1 MEKGYFSAAWGD
13 ITKSPGWFSKI
24 LRMGLLC
31 LIPIF
36 GLLVVYGYLYG
47 WARDI
52 AWNVHRPMPDKI
64 FGNEDGN
71 LYKRGFFILV
81 IGFVFSLIPGVFSF
95 ISSMVTGASFAG
107 AITSSSAPFGVVS
120 VLMGLIFSL
129 AGLVLS
135 FAVVFFYWVGAMRC
149 ALYGTLSSGFQIG
162 KIWAMLRYDFT
173 GLLRI
178 FGMSLICYAIVG
190 VAAFVVVMLMVLLGT
205 IFGVAFVQTEAQAV
219 AFVLVILFLILL
231 ACVVS
236 LFVFVLIIALICRAL
251 GYWTRQFQVNL
262 WGGQEDPM
270 PFELEFAR
278 RSQQQYSAYTTGTGM
293 GTGQTNQAGN
303 YQQNQPFQG
312 YQAGQPNQGY
322 QAGQPNQGY
331 QEGQPNQQG
340 RPWQSG
346 QAYQP
351 SQPWQSGQTYQSSKP
366 FQSSQPNQQAQGYYS
381 GKPFQQIQRNQD
393 EGDQPPIIDVEP
405 IKSDDHASMD
415 AVASLDEDKVNLTD
429 ASQTDDQSKSG
440 QQAAEQETSEAED
453 GKSRYVTNSELED
466 NSAVNHVAD
475 DGANEKKSDEKRDS
489 E

>member
-95 ISSMVTGASFAG
+95 ISSMVTGVSFAG
-107 AITSSSAPFGVVS
+107 AITSSSAPLGVVS

-190 VAAFVVVMLMVLLGT
+190 VAAFVVAMLMVLLGT

-293 GTGQTNQAGN
+293 GAGQTNQTGN

-312 YQAGQPNQGY
+312 YQAGQPNQ
-322 QAGQPNQGY
+322 QGQ
-331 QEGQPNQQG
+331 
-340 RPWQSG
+340 PWQSG

-351 SQPWQSGQTYQSSKP
+351 GQPWQAGQTYQSDHP
-366 FQSSQPNQQAQGYYS
+366 YQPNQPTQQTQGYYS
-381 GKPFQQIQRNQD
+381 GQSFQQVQQNQD
-393 EGDQPPIIDVEP
+393 ECDQPPIIDVEP
-405 IKSDDHASMD
+405 IKSDDHVSMD
-415 AVASLDEDKVNLTD
+415 AVASPDEGQVNLTD
-429 ASQTDDQSKSG
+429 APQTGDQLKSG
-440 QQAAEQETSEAED
+440 QQASEQEISEVEE
-453 GKSRYVTNSELED
+453 GKSEYATNSELED
-466 NSAVNHVAD
+466 NSAVNQVVD
-475 DGANEKKSDEKRDS
+475 NGANEKKSDEKRDS

>member
-1 MEKGYFSAAWGD
+1 MEKGYFSAAWRD

-95 ISSMVTGASFAG
+95 ISSVVTGVSFAG
-107 AITSSSAPFGVVS
+107 AITSSSAPFGIVS

-190 VAAFVVVMLMVLLGT
+190 VAAFVVAMLMVLLGT

-251 GYWTRQFQVNL
+251 GYWTRQFQVDL

-293 GTGQTNQAGN
+293 GAGQTNQTGN

-312 YQAGQPNQGY
+312 YRA
-322 QAGQPNQGY
+322 
-331 QEGQPNQQG
+331 GQPNQQG
-340 RPWQSG
+340 QPWQSG

-351 SQPWQSGQTYQSSKP
+351 GQPYQSGHPY
-366 FQSSQPNQQAQGYYS
+366 QPNQPTQQTQGYYS
-381 GKPFQQIQRNQD
+381 GQPFQQVQQNQD
-393 EGDQPPIIDVEP
+393 ECDQPPVIDVEP
-405 IKSDDHASMD
+405 IKSDDHVSMD
-415 AVASLDEDKVNLTD
+415 AVASPDEGQVNLVGTP
-429 ASQTDDQSKSG
+429 QTDDQLKSG
-440 QQAAEQETSEAED
+440 HKASEQEILEVEE
-453 GKSRYVTNSELED
+453 GKSEYAANSELED
-466 NSAVNHVAD
+466 NSAVNQAAD
-475 DGANEKKSDEKRDS
+475 NGANEKKSDEKRDS

>member
-95 ISSMVTGASFAG
+95 ISSMVTGVSFAG

-190 VAAFVVVMLMVLLGT
+190 VAAFVVAMLMVLLGT

-293 GTGQTNQAGN
+293 GAGQTNQTGN

-312 YQAGQPNQGY
+312 YRA
-322 QAGQPNQGY
+322 
-331 QEGQPNQQG
+331 GQPNQQG
-340 RPWQSG
+340 QPWQSG

-351 SQPWQSGQTYQSSKP
+351 GQPYQSDYP
-366 FQSSQPNQQAQGYYS
+366 YQPNQPTQQTQGYYS
-381 GKPFQQIQRNQD
+381 GQPFQQVQQNQD
-393 EGDQPPIIDVEP
+393 ECDQPPIIDVEP
-405 IKSDDHASMD
+405 IKSDDHVSMD
-415 AVASLDEDKVNLTD
+415 AVASPDEGQVNLAGTP
-429 ASQTDDQSKSG
+429 QTDDQLKSG
-440 QQAAEQETSEAED
+440 HKASEQEILEVEE
-453 GKSRYVTNSELED
+453 GKSEYATNSELED
-466 NSAVNHVAD
+466 NSAVNQVVD
-475 DGANEKKSDEKRDS
+475 NGANEKKSDEKRDS